1 MEQTTNET
9 IKYRQVFF
17 GTEIREIAD
26 EEPPKILWNKDEYYR
41 LADLGFFNGKR
52 VELIEGEIFVKY
64 EYTEFDEGEY
74 EMSAMSSLHFSGV
87 NVAAEVLREIFKK
100 KHFVS
105 VQCPINMGESSE
117 PEPDISIIEG
127 KARDFKESI
136 PKTAALVIEI
146 SDTSLLYDRGKKASL
161 YARAAIQDYWILN
174 LKDKRLEIYRR
185 PIKDETAFY
194 GFSYGEIQI
203 YTEKDSV
210 SPLAAPAAKIKIADL
225 LP

>member
-1 MEQTTNET
+1 MEQVATGTS
-9 IKYRQVFF
+9 KRRSKF
-17 GTEIREIAD
+17 GKTEIKEIAV
-26 EEPPKILWNKDEYYR
+26 EEPPKILWNREEYYR

-52 VELIEGEIFVKY
+52 VELIGGEIFVKY
-64 EYTEFDEGEY
+64 NYTKFDEGEY

-87 NVAAEVLREIFKK
+87 NIAAEVMREIFKK

-105 VQCPINMGESSE
+105 VQCPIDMGENSE

-127 KARDFKESI
+127 KARDFKNAI
-136 PKTAALVIEI
+136 PKTAALIIEI

-161 YARAAIQDYWILN
+161 YAGAGIEDYWIVN
-174 LKDKRLEIYRR
+174 VKDKRLEVYRR

-194 GFSYGEIQI
+194 KFSYGEIRI
-203 YTEKDSV
+203 FTETDEV
-210 SPLAAPAAKIKIADL
+210 SPLAAPTAKVKIADL

>member
-1 MEQTTNET
+1 MQQTTSEVIKRGSTFFATET
-9 IKYRQVFF
+9 EDNF
-17 GTEIREIAD
+17 G
-26 EEPPKILWNKDEYYR
+26 EEPPKILWNKNDYYR

-105 VQCPINMGESSE
+105 VQCPINMGKTSE

-136 PKTAALVIEI
+136 PKTAALIIEI

-161 YARAAIQDYWILN
+161 YARAKIEDYWIVN
-174 LKDKRLEIYRR
+174 VKDKRLEVYRR

-194 GFSYGEIQI
+194 GFSYGEIRI
-203 YTEKDSV
+203 LTEKDSV
-210 SPLAAPAAKIKIADL
+210 SPLAAPDAKIKIADI